1 MFHTTKSLIIIDLV
15 LINLINYEIDNEC
28 CMMWEMEI
36 WDTLT
41 LISLAYDLLTMNLNN
56 ETLIFALK

>member
-1 MFHTTKSLIIIDLV
+1 
-15 LINLINYEIDNEC
+15 
-28 CMMWEMEI
+28 MEI

-41 LISLAYDLLTMNLNN
+41 LISLAYDLLTINLNN